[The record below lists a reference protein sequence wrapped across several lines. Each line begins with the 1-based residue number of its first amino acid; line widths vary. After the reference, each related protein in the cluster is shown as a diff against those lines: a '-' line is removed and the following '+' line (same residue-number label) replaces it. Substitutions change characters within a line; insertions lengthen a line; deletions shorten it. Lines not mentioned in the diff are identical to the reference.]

1 MFSVEIAVDLKE
13 LEALIARRHEV
24 RNDLEKAI
32 AVWHASGRRPTLTIK
47 EDFYQDFP
55 PPVPT
60 PLDPPKGLSAFLNS
74 LCCRGKVIV
83 VDSIDHNTKVLEM
96 MNESVIK
103 LQEFYYTQRQQ
114 EDDSHSEL
122 RFKRM
127 KKILEKKTSAIV
139 SSVGN
144 KLSNLVSPLESRRS
158 HSDEANQSQSL
169 EEAYP
174 SNSVEVSGEI
184 AESSPNPLLDNE
196 ATDSVPPV
204 VTADDSF
211 DNKKTASEGLKGTV
225 INIGSTISDAT
236 KSGAIMVGEATKHG
250 VEGLAKEGL
259 KTAKFATKGAMVRA
273 SISF

>member
-1 MFSVEIAVDLKE
+1 
-13 LEALIARRHEV
+13 
-24 RNDLEKAI
+24 
-32 AVWHASGRRPTLTIK
+32 
-47 EDFYQDFP
+47 
-55 PPVPT
+55 
-60 PLDPPKGLSAFLNS
+60 
-74 LCCRGKVIV
+74 
-83 VDSIDHNTKVLEM
+83 

-196 ATDSVPPV
+196 ATDSVPAV
-204 VTADDSF
+204 LAADDSF

-259 KTAKFATKGAMVRA
+259 KTAKFATKGAMKALYEATRA
-273 SISF
+273 LELLTLGEQLKVSTTAFVTFKSRLAACSSHQILLSNKFYKMRFQPAPNPQDIIWKNITISKSQIELRKWIADL